1 MCGMRCEGGS
11 CVEGLSGE
19 GGWLCSLS
27 PRAHVPPG
35 GNRGGTPTLTS
46 DETSRLTQQ
55 RGDAAGGGDGSTLH
69 RGGSDG
75 VSCSNG
81 DRQQV
86 SIPAGGL
93 SDTIGQVSWVM

>member
-1 MCGMRCEGGS
+1 MCGGMEW
-11 CVEGLSGE
+11 GE
-19 GGWLCSLS
+19 GMVTVVQSES
-27 PRAHVPPG
+27 PRPPRRQH
-35 GNRGGTPTLTS
+35 RGGTPTLTF
-46 DETSRLTQQ
+46 DETSRRTQQ

-75 VSCSNG
+75 VSCANG

-93 SDTIGQVSWVM
+93 SDKLVG